1 MLRFHTLLV
10 GLLGG
15 HAMARWFDRGG
26 PDADPL
32 AWSVLSAT
40 FGVGVLAYG
49 VAEIL
54 LDDGQG

>member
-1 MLRFHTLLV
+1 
-10 GLLGG
+10 
-15 HAMARWFDRGG
+15 MARWFDLGG